1 MDMDGGI
8 RISFHWR
15 VLLTLLMMCWLLVGT
30 FLMFQY
36 RRERE
41 FKRELL
47 DTRLQSYNL
56 RIAEEMKDAGI
67 DSAAKKISAPTE
79 WIRLTLIDREGNVI
93 FDNNDRT
100 PFPTANHNARPEVA
114 EARLKGSGHA
124 AERHSDSD
132 DTEYFYSATL
142 LDNGMVVRSAAPYTH
157 SLVEFLSIDKTFIW
171 IMLAMTAVISFVGY
185 FATRRI
191 SLSIKRLNLFAAK
204 AEKGERIFGED
215 GFPHDELGSIASHI
229 VRLYIQR
236 EERSQEALRQQED
249 KEKLKK
255 QLTNNINHELK
266 TPLSAIR
273 ACVDLLRD
281 HPEMSEDKKHEFLAR
296 IASNASRLDALLKDV
311 SMITRMDEGA
321 SHIAK
326 HSLDLTALVR
336 EICEEE
342 RMKTDI
348 RIVVDMPKLRING
361 NGALLESLFRNLFSN
376 AETYSGCDEIRIK
389 ADGRGSFIFA
399 DNGSG
404 IPEEHL
410 PHIFE
415 RFYRIDKGRSRSAG
429 GTGLGLAIVKNA
441 VAIHGGTIK
450 VTNSA
455 GLRFDF
461 TLPVEA
467 VS

>member
-1 MDMDGGI
+1 
-8 RISFHWR
+8 
-15 VLLTLLMMCWLLVGT
+15 
-30 FLMFQY
+30 
-36 RRERE
+36 
-41 FKRELL
+41 
-47 DTRLQSYNL
+47 
-56 RIAEEMKDAGI
+56 
-67 DSAAKKISAPTE
+67 
-79 WIRLTLIDREGNVI
+79 
-93 FDNNDRT
+93 
-100 PFPTANHNARPEVA
+100 
-114 EARLKGSGHA
+114 
-124 AERHSDSD
+124 
-132 DTEYFYSATL
+132 
-142 LDNGMVVRSAAPYTH
+142 
-157 SLVEFLSIDKTFIW
+157 
-171 IMLAMTAVISFVGY
+171 
-185 FATRRI
+185 
-191 SLSIKRLNLFAAK
+191 
-204 AEKGERIFGED
+204 
-215 GFPHDELGSIASHI
+215 
-229 VRLYIQR
+229 
-236 EERSQEALRQQED
+236 
-249 KEKLKK
+249 
-255 QLTNNINHELK
+255 
-266 TPLSAIR
+266 
-273 ACVDLLRD
+273 
-281 HPEMSEDKKHEFLAR
+281 
-296 IASNASRLDALLKDV
+296 
-311 SMITRMDEGA
+311 MDEGA

-326 HSLDLTALVR
+326 HPLDLTALVR

-429 GTGLGLAIVKNA
+429 GTGLGLSIVKNA